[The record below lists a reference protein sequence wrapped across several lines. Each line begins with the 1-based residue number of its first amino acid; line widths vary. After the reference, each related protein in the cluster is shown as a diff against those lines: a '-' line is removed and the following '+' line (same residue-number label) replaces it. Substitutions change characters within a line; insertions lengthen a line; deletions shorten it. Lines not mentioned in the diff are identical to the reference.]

1 MKINKTLIAI
11 ICMMLVL
18 MLLPQTIKAEDSLK
32 LVCKTSSTN
41 VYPGESIDV
50 VVYLDNYASPNIKD
64 ITTLQLFINLNSDY
78 YTYVENSLKDL
89 SDAKGNE
96 QIYSLNYV
104 SDKKQIQLQFSDLTK
119 ILSRNT
125 KNLYQFKVK
134 INDNLLNGSNFEIG
148 PDVFKCVDGR
158 SAQIYTI
165 PSEITKSNIHV
176 VEKSLSDS
184 KGIESYSDNIINN
197 VISNTVSSSN
207 NSENGS
213 GAINQTDAVN
223 QTGTTVNKSSEAEVS
238 NAIDTDV
245 SATNIDSNENIAQ
258 AGNFINA
265 GSVAAVIIISSA
277 IIGLI
282 TYYVFNKR
290 RKKNEK

>member
-18 MLLPQTIKAEDSLK
+18 ILLPQTIKAEDSLK

-176 VEKSLSDS
+176 VEKGLSDS
-184 KGIESYSDNIINN
+184 KGIESY
-197 VISNTVSSSN
+197 
-207 NSENGS
+207 
-213 GAINQTDAVN
+213 
-223 QTGTTVNKSSEAEVS
+223 
-238 NAIDTDV
+238 
-245 SATNIDSNENIAQ
+245 
-258 AGNFINA
+258 
-265 GSVAAVIIISSA
+265 
-277 IIGLI
+277 
-282 TYYVFNKR
+282 
-290 RKKNEK
+290 

>member
-18 MLLPQTIKAEDSLK
+18 ILLPQTIKAEDSLK

-158 SAQIYTI
+158 TAQIYTI

-176 VEKSLSDS
+176 VEKGLSDS

-223 QTGTTVNKSSEAEVS
+223 QTGTTVNKSSEAEVP